1 MTKQVDPSLSL
12 VPEMAKRERQA
23 SSRWAFAEPC
33 IWTERM
39 LSALE
44 EGVQGGKWYSLCDK
58 AFSLETLRVCF
69 GKVKANAGSPGID
82 GCTISR
88 FERHLDQELAR
99 ISSDL
104 LSGTYRAQG
113 IKRVWIPKPGSRE
126 KRQLGIPTV
135 RDRVVQTALRA
146 ALEPIFEQVFLDNN
160 FGYRPGRSCHK
171 ALSRVW
177 RALNSGKVYVVDA
190 DLKACFDTIPHDLIM
205 RGLKEKVSDGK
216 ILGLVQAY
224 LSQGVMES
232 GFERTSREGTPQGSV
247 ISPLLSNIAL
257 HGLDCLAQEEGYELI
272 RYADDFVVLCTS
284 SEEAQAALASVKD
297 WTTRNGLM
305 LHPSKTRLVDYGQ
318 GESFDFL
325 GFTFKQGGLGPRK
338 KAIGNLR
345 SKVRDKTPRLS
356 GKSLKAIVSDL
367 NPILRG
373 WWRYFRASPE
383 HVFREG
389 DYFVRKRLRVILDRR
404 SGRKH
409 HHRSGACL
417 RWPNAVFEKAG
428 LISMQALSKAQSS
441 R

>member
-1 MTKQVDPSLSL
+1 
-12 VPEMAKRERQA
+12 
-23 SSRWAFAEPC
+23 
-33 IWTERM
+33 
-39 LSALE
+39 
-44 EGVQGGKWYSLCDK
+44 
-58 AFSLETLRVCF
+58 
-69 GKVKANAGSPGID
+69 
-82 GCTISR
+82 
-88 FERHLDQELAR
+88 
-99 ISSDL
+99 
-104 LSGTYRAQG
+104 
-113 IKRVWIPKPGSRE
+113 
-126 KRQLGIPTV
+126 
-135 RDRVVQTALRA
+135 
-146 ALEPIFEQVFLDNN
+146 
-160 FGYRPGRSCHK
+160 
-171 ALSRVW
+171 VW

-224 LSQGVMES
+224 LSQGVMEA